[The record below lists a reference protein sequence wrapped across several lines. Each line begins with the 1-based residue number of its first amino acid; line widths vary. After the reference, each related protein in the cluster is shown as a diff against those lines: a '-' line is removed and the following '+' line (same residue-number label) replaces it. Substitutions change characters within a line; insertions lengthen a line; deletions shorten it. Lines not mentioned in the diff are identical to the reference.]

1 LPAKLVKAAMQSLR
15 PPSTSGSSGSSSS
28 SSTSSSSSD
37 SGSSS
42 SSSDESEEQQ
52 ITDETKSQL
61 FQAKREYR
69 DLKCKLFQSI
79 KENEILTDEL
89 RRQQRKLLRLN
100 RDKYFLFERLI
111 SYEKPP
117 TKQAAPKEETIEIV
131 DGVPKVVRVGK
142 KRGPKPKKREPDSPP
157 MLHFPSGES
166 GGYEPGQSLL
176 KLKGSTTAPPGSS
189 PVRKRLKKKD
199 KNNGSVYTDL
209 AALSPTTAATSSSSS
224 PPVTFSPGF
233 SKNRTASSSVKS
245 GGSSN
250 GKKSPQKASASGSG
264 NIGKSGLKKS
274 HSSPTSL
281 LAQPPPQPELSNS
294 TTQDSV
300 LSFKSGDGG
309 PPRSS
314 AFFRH
319 DSFSNEMPENLFD
332 D

>member
-1 LPAKLVKAAMQSLR
+1 MLAKLVKAAMQSLR

-52 ITDETKSQL
+52 LTDETKSQL

-117 TKQAAPKEETIEIV
+117 PKQAAPKEETIEIV

-199 KNNGSVYTDL
+199 KNNGSVYADL

-245 GGSSN
+245 GGSN
-250 GKKSPQKASASGSG
+250 GKKSPQKASASSGG